1 MNMNMNMNT
10 NTNMNNLTD
19 FLILIMGAISYLYLL
34 FKLHT
39 QKNINFIILYFTTLV
54 VGYLIVNKYIFLL
67 NFIFIIYDVF
77 FGNVIEQYSTKS
89 DKDDTKS
96 DKDDTKFDEDW
107 DNGMTHSTNNAE
119 EMGTE
124 LTKEDDSNINT
135 DEDESSEAA
144 TNGNTV
150 IERQKKDEDFDNV
163 KEPKNE
169 AQDFFNN

>member
-1 MNMNMNMNT
+1 M
-10 NTNMNNLTD
+10 NMNNLTD
-19 FLILIMGAISYLYLL
+19 FFILIMGAISYLYLL

-39 QKNINFIILYFTTLV
+39 RKNINFIILYFTTLV

-77 FGNVIEQYSTKS
+77 FGNVIEQYSAKS
-89 DKDDTKS
+89 DKDDKNS
-96 DKDDTKFDEDW
+96 DKDDKKFDKDW
-107 DNGMTHSTNNAE
+107 DNGMAHSTNNAE

-124 LTKEDDSNINT
+124 LTEEDDSIINT

-169 AQDFFNN
+169 ARDFFNN

>member
-1 MNMNMNMNT
+1 M
-10 NTNMNNLTD
+10 NMNNLTD
-19 FLILIMGAISYLYLL
+19 FFILIMGAISYLYLL

-77 FGNVIEQYSTKS
+77 FGNVIEQYSAKS
-89 DKDDTKS
+89 DKDDK
-96 DKDDTKFDEDW
+96 KFDEDW
-107 DNGMTHSTNNAE
+107 DNGMAHSTNNAE
-119 EMGTE
+119 ETGTE
-124 LTKEDDSNINT
+124 LTKEEDLNINT
-135 DEDESSEAA
+135 DESESSESA

-163 KEPKNE
+163 KEPTNDT
-169 AQDFFNN
+169 QDFFNN